1 MKHMKIILRIPS
13 DLTCLYNVNSLYYCG
28 TAVRTKDSIV
38 TVLLAKLENL
48 FELLSV
54 FLVNSFKFYF
64 SQL

>member
-1 MKHMKIILRIPS
+1 MKHKKIILRISS
-13 DLTCLYNVNSLYYCG
+13 DLTCLYNVNYCG
-28 TAVRTKDSIV
+28 TAVKTKDSIV